1 MEFEW
6 DNKKNRENRI
16 KHGVSFEQAIA
27 IWDSVHLEVEEIA
40 RSEDGESRSA
50 TIGWIGEMLYLAVW
64 TARGGKI
71 RLISVRRARKDEERV
86 FAKKIQDRDGD
97 G

>member
-6 DNKKNRENRI
+6 DVEKNKANRI
-16 KHGVSFEQAIA
+16 KHGISFERAVA
-27 IWDSVHLEVEEIA
+27 IWDSIHLEVEDIA

-50 TIGWIGEMLYLAVW
+50 TIGWVDGSLFLAVW
-64 TARGGKI
+64 TRRGEKI
-71 RLISVRRARKDEERV
+71 RLISVRRARKNEERI
-86 FAKKIQDRDGD
+86 FAEKIQDSGGD

>member
-6 DNKKNRENRI
+6 DDKKSRENRI
-16 KHGVSFEQAIA
+16 KHGVSFEQAVA
-27 IWDSVHLEVEEIA
+27 IWDSAHLEVEEIA

-50 TIGWIGEMLYLAVW
+50 TIGWIGEKLYLAVW

-71 RLISVRRARKDEERV
+71 RLISVRRARKNEERV
-86 FAKKIQDRDGD
+86 FAEKIQDSG
-97 G
+97 GNG